1 MNKKIVLLGDSLTFG
16 YGVTKKDSWAYNL
29 SKHLSLE
36 IINKGINGD
45 TTASMLDRFYEDVSS
60 LNPDYVFVMG
70 GSNDLL
76 CGRTPSSIVANIEEI
91 IKDYSSKNIIVG
103 IPPCIIKEMAERLF
117 MPSSLYTYL
126 ESSLPLLRKKI
137 INLCNTYS
145 IKYID
150 FYSLTLNNI
159 EKNIFVD
166 GIHLNSLGNN
176 LMLTEILNVL
186 TI

>member
-1 MNKKIVLLGDSLTFG
+1 MNKKLVLLGDSLTFG
-16 YGVTKKDSWAYNL
+16 YGVNKKDSWAYNL
-29 SKHLSLE
+29 SKHLPFE

-45 TTASMLDRFYEDVSS
+45 TTSSMLDRFYEDVSS

-76 CGRTPSSIVANIEEI
+76 CGRTISSIIANIEEI
-91 IKDYSSKNIIVG
+91 IKDYSSKNIIIG
-103 IPPCIIKEMAERLF
+103 IPPCIIKKMAEKLF

-126 ESSLPLLRKKI
+126 ETSLPLLRTELI
-137 INLCNTYS
+137 DLCNTYS

-159 EKNIFVD
+159 DKNIFID

-176 LMLTEILNVL
+176 LMLNEVLNTL